1 MKAFA
6 LTALCAL
13 AVAAPAAYAETDPYD
28 PIEYTVSGTG
38 ATRQIAYDAVRKD
51 LYEACDMNGGYVH
64 AVAVRYMA
72 GWGAAKGQHYV
83 EADVTCKTDAPH

>member
-1 MKAFA
+1 
-6 LTALCAL
+6 
-13 AVAAPAAYAETDPYD
+13 
-28 PIEYTVSGTG
+28 
-38 ATRQIAYDAVRKD
+38 
-51 LYEACDMNGGYVH
+51 MNGGYVH